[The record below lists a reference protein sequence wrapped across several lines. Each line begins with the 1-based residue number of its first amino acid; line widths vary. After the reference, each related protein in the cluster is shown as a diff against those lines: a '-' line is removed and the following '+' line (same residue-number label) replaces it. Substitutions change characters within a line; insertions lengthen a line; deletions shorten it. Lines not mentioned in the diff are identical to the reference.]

1 MLKRLDW
8 SKIAKYV
15 FLIICFAGLFF
26 LIYNIEFIKEVL
38 LVILCSF
45 IIAYALRPLYCYI
58 LIKTQLNRRLVAISI
73 ILIVILFFIGIFSL
87 LIPRILRESLNLQD
101 LLDTFELALQS
112 ILDKFNLKKETF
124 YEIIN
129 AQFGEKINLMIKNIS
144 TKAFYG
150 SLALIEN
157 VIALAVVPIVSYYFL
172 VESSLINNKLEN
184 LIPSHKRDVIKAIAK
199 DIDRILG
206 KYVLGQGVLCL
217 VIAVLSFLGLFI
229 IDVRFA
235 LVLSL
240 INGIFNIIP
249 YFGPVLGMI
258 PAILVALIDGPSKVI
273 SVFIVFIIIQQ
284 IEGNILA
291 PKITANSISMHPL
304 TIIILLLIG
313 EKIGGIAGM
322 ILIIPI
328 AIIIKVLYDDLDYYC
343 F

>member
-1 MLKRLDW
+1 MLKNLDLY
-8 SKIAKYV
+8 KTAKYI
-15 FLIICFAGLFF
+15 FLTIVVIGSFF
-26 LIYNIEFIKEVL
+26 LIYKVDFIKEVL
-38 LVILCSF
+38 LIILCSF

-58 LIKTQLNRRLVAISI
+58 VTKTQLNKRLIAIFI
-73 ILIVILFFIGIFSL
+73 ILILMLFFVAIFSL
-87 LIPRILRESLNLQD
+87 LIPRILSESLNLQD
-101 LLDTFELALQS
+101 LLDAFELALQR

-124 YEIIN
+124 YEIVN
-129 AQFGEKINLMIKNIS
+129 TQFGEKINLMIKNIS

-150 SLALIEN
+150 SIALIEN
-157 VIALAVVPIVSYYFL
+157 IIALAIVPIVSYYFL

-184 LIPSHKRDVIKAIAK
+184 LIPSQKRDIIRNITK

-206 KYVLGQGVLCL
+206 KYVLGQGILCL
-217 VIAVLSFLGLFI
+217 VIAGLSFLGLFI

-240 INGIFNIIP
+240 INGILNIIP

-313 EKIGGIAGM
+313 EKMGGILGM